1 MIIIVLVRLKIIKYQ
16 SFPTRA
22 IGSWWVD
29 RCRCS
34 RADPDASNTAT
45 TPATN
50 EAGRVSNGDCN
61 GKINNGVNKDV
72 VVVNNENNHDNGN
85 AADTERLELLS
96 SSKQGNCVSV
106 VDGNAGTKS
115 GSMV

>member
-1 MIIIVLVRLKIIKYQ
+1 M
-16 SFPTRA
+16 
-22 IGSWWVD
+22 D

-50 EAGRVSNGDCN
+50 EGGRVSNGDCN
-61 GKINNGVNKDV
+61 GKINNGVNKNV
-72 VVVNNENNHDNGN
+72 AAAGNTHEGN

-96 SSKQGNCVSV
+96 SAKGQQGSNCVSV
-106 VDGNAGTKS
+106 VDGDGGTKS

>member
-1 MIIIVLVRLKIIKYQ
+1 M
-16 SFPTRA
+16 
-22 IGSWWVD
+22 D

-61 GKINNGVNKDV
+61 GKVNNGVNKDAV
-72 VVVNNENNHDNGN
+72 AAVNNENNHDNGN

-96 SSKQGNCVSV
+96 SSKGQGNCVSV
-106 VDGNAGTKS
+106 VDGDGGTKS

>member
-1 MIIIVLVRLKIIKYQ
+1 M
-16 SFPTRA
+16 
-22 IGSWWVD
+22 D
-29 RCRCS
+29 RCRGS

-50 EAGRVSNGDCN
+50 EGAGRVSNGDCN
-61 GKINNGVNKDV
+61 GKVNNGVNKDV
-72 VVVNNENNHDNGN
+72 VATVNNENNHDNGN

-96 SSKQGNCVSV
+96 SSKGQGNCVSV
-106 VDGNAGTKS
+106 VDGGGGGTKS